1 MIQTLD
7 LARENAVL
15 KDEVDRLRRT
25 VAQLANIGGVSPTGT
40 RSNEVNLQRAT
51 SSDADARVV
60 LVMPS
65 YVAWE
70 HELLAERLAGV
81 PRCEVIVDRRVM
93 ERRRGQAG
101 SPVPERRRCERR
113 AGERDASPALVVSV
127 VAVEVGRER

>member
-25 VAQLANIGGVSPTGT
+25 VAQLAGVGGIPPTGAP
-40 RSNEVNLQRAT
+40 SNEVNLQGAT

-60 LVMPS
+60 LVMPR

-70 HELLAERLAGV
+70 HGLLVERLAGV

-93 ERRRGQAG
+93 ERRRGQAR
-101 SPVPERRRCERR
+101 SPVAERRRGERR
-113 AGERDASPALVVSV
+113 AGERDAALVVSV
-127 VAVEVGRER
+127 VPVEAGRER